1 MNKANLNDR
10 GELSLKEITDFIG
23 NNTTAR
29 NKYRDNALYFKGLH
43 SAIAGLAAKDSF
55 VPDNRIPVPFARKVS
70 LTTKSYLFAKEPMYT
85 ADDKSYMQRL
95 QDVFYINRNQK
106 KVADIGL
113 DLIIHGRA
121 YKLHYYNVIA
131 GEKMP
136 LYSVIPPDEI
146 ITVYDYAVEP
156 RLNAAIRYYDQTDIS
171 TKKTET
177 IVEVYYPTKSMRYT
191 LDGSTLIPDARNPI
205 ENPFPMIQV
214 VSYGDDYEVGV
225 FEPIKKIIDAIDI
238 LVSSDLNEVQ
248 RFELL
253 YMVLVGDK
261 MPEDAEELKKVLQR
275 RIFELSNKDAKL
287 SYLQKDINADFNMR
301 LFDNLKQLIHE
312 LSFVPD
318 FESKEFAALSG
329 IALLYKLNG
338 FEQLAADI
346 ESEFIDGELQ
356 SIDCINGLLYPGF
369 VDRYTFQKAN
379 PGTKTDIKLYRNL
392 PEDTKAKLEEAGLMK
407 TLGVSM
413 ETILDY
419 IPTVKDTK
427 TELARI
433 SGEREKNFQ
442 EFQKFQGST
451 TKVGEDTQD
460 EQVAQ

>member
-1 MNKANLNDR
+1 MNKAKLNEQ
-10 GELSLKEITDFIG
+10 GELALAEITDFIS
-23 NNTTAR
+23 NNTSAR
-29 NKYRDNALYFKGLH
+29 SKYLDNVLYFKGLH
-43 SAIAGLAAKDSF
+43 SAIAGLPTKDLF
-55 VPDNRIPVPFARKVS
+55 VPDNRIPIPYARKIS

-85 ADDKSYMQRL
+85 ADDKGYMERL
-95 QDVFYINRNQK
+95 QQVFYINRNQK

-113 DLIIHGRA
+113 DLIVHGRA
-121 YKLHYYNVIA
+121 YKLHYYDVIA

-146 ITVYDYAVEP
+146 ITVYDYSVEP
-156 RLNAAIRYYDQTDIS
+156 KLIAAIRYYDQTDVS

-177 IVEVYYPTKSMRYT
+177 LVEVYYPTKSMRYK
-191 LDGSTLIPDARNPI
+191 LENSTLIPDSRNPI
-205 ENPFPMIQV
+205 KNPFPMVQV
-214 VSYGDDYEVGV
+214 VSYGDDYEIGV

-253 YMVLVGDK
+253 YMVLVGDT
-261 MPEDAEELKKVLQR
+261 MPEDPEELKRILQR

-318 FESKEFAALSG
+318 FESKDFAALSG
-329 IALLYKLNG
+329 IALLYKMMS

-346 ESEFIDGELQ
+346 ESEFIDGELR
-356 SIDCINGLLYPGF
+356 SIDCINSLLYPGF
-369 VDRYTFQKAN
+369 VDRYTFQKAS
-379 PGTKTDIKLYRNL
+379 PGTKTDIKLFRNL

-419 IPTVKDTK
+419 IPTVKDTAV
-427 TELARI
+427 ELERI
-433 SGEREKNFQ
+433 AGERKKNFE
-442 EFQKFQGST
+442 EFQKMQIPQT
-451 TKVGEDTQD
+451 EEKPD
-460 EQVAQ
+460 ETVVQ